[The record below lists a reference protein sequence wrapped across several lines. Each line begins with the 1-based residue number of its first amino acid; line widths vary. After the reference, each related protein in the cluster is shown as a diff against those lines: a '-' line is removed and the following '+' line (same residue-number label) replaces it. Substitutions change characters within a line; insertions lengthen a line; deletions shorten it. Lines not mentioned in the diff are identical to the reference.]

1 MMHSPLFVLGIETS
15 CDETSA
21 AVVDETYAVRA
32 NIILSQQDH
41 AAFGGVVPE
50 LASRAHLRALVPVVE
65 RALAEAA
72 IDLDRLD
79 GIAVTRGPGLVG
91 SLIVGLSLAK
101 GLSLARRKPL
111 IGVHHLEGHIFSN
124 RLQSDLRPPFLT
136 LLVSG
141 GHTELVVVREWGRYQ
156 VLGRTRD
163 DAAGEAFDKVA
174 KLLDLLPDEGT
185 IVGGRVVAEWAD
197 RGDPEAIEF
206 PRGLS
211 GEESFDFSFSGL
223 KTAVLN
229 HVRKLSAEEFR
240 ACIPDIAAS
249 FQAAVVDVLVAK
261 TIRAMERTGIA
272 AVALAGGVAAN
283 RSLRA
288 RLRDA
293 VEARGSSFHCPPP
306 VLCTDNAA
314 MIAAAGLYH
323 LSCGSRSGYE
333 LDAVPRLGLP

>member
-1 MMHSPLFVLGIETS
+1 MSVLGIETS

-21 AVVDETYAVRA
+21 AVVDDSYTIQA
-32 NIILSQQDH
+32 NIIFSQQDH

-50 LASRAHLRALVPVVE
+50 LASRAHLRTLVPVIN
-65 RALAEAA
+65 RALTEAA
-72 IDLDRLD
+72 VDLEQLD

-101 GLSLARRKPL
+101 GLALAKRKPL

-124 RLQSDLRPPFLT
+124 RIQSALQPPFLT

-141 GHTELVVVREWGRYQ
+141 GHTELVVVHEWGRYEI
-156 VLGRTRD
+156 LGRTRD

-174 KLLDLLPDEGT
+174 KLLDLLPTEGA

-197 RGDPEAIEF
+197 RGDPEAIGF

-211 GEESFDFSFSGL
+211 SEESFDFSFSGL

-229 HVRKLSAEEFR
+229 HVQKLNAEELSV
-240 ACIPDIAAS
+240 CLPDIAAS

-261 TIRAMERTGIA
+261 TARAMERTGVQV
-272 AVALAGGVAAN
+272 VALAGGVAAN
-283 RSLRA
+283 RSLRT
-288 RLRDA
+288 RLRIA
-293 VEARGSSFHCPPP
+293 VEARGGSFHCPPP

-323 LSCGSRSGYE
+323 LSCGARSGFD
-333 LDAVPRLGLP
+333 LDAAPRLDLP